1 MLAFA
6 DAALARM
13 VIAPGRVFLSRGRG
27 HARAASHGLLTH
39 GILPT
44 KSTTIAATPCP
55 SPAAVATAPSP
66 TAAARSN
73 CSPPAATAASRR
85 GSGTAA
91 TINRRRFDK
100 AVVIVVR
107 QVGRQARE
115 IRGCRLTLHNVMVI
129 EINRC
134 PRAVEQRDVHDR
146 QVIEMCEESVT

>member
-55 SPAAVATAPSP
+55 HFAALVAAPSP
-66 TAAARSN
+66 IAVAHSN
-73 CSPPAATAASRR
+73 CSPLPATAAPRR
-85 GSGTAA
+85 CYERMAF
-91 TINRRRFDK
+91 RF
-100 AVVIVVR
+100 
-107 QVGRQARE
+107 GR
-115 IRGCRLTLHNVMVI
+115 
-129 EINRC
+129 
-134 PRAVEQRDVHDR
+134 
-146 QVIEMCEESVT
+146 